1 MKCSRCGL
9 EISHYADICAC
20 GHQQGHDNWGVIQIE
35 TTGLDAG
42 KGHEILQ
49 LVILNRFGVPVYCQL
64 YQPVLQ
70 KSWAEAER
78 KNHIS
83 PEMVRDKPH
92 LTEKE
97 AENVSRILGQ
107 YSRIITN
114 SVSFVMPFLDAAKIK
129 YPDIQGIY
137 GLFYHYQEDHGM
149 ILANSLSVC
158 AEYFGYDKTGIN
170 EQIEKAYKIWFCYQH
185 IAVLQQ
191 DKILD
196 VMGES
201 YTISGITYQVFVN
214 EWQMADYLKL
224 LGICPIQEQDIPQL
238 YYDGR
243 FTAEPTMDVY
253 PLGIEFDEDKQPKRL
268 VLCVKEK
275 IVAVPVEEFIEM
287 QHRMPARQE
296 ENGGM
301 ISGF

>member
-1 MKCSRCGL
+1 MKCRHCGL
-9 EISHYADICAC
+9 GISRYADICVC
-20 GHQQGHDNWGVIQIE
+20 GHQQKHDRFGVIQIE
-35 TTGLDAG
+35 TTGLNAE

-49 LVILNRFGVPVYCQL
+49 ITILNQCGFPVYSQL

-70 KSWAEAER
+70 KSWAEAEK

-83 PEMVRDKPH
+83 PEMVQDKPH
-92 LTEKE
+92 FTEKE
-97 AENVSRILGQ
+97 AEKVSRILGQ

-114 SVSFVMPFLDAAKIK
+114 SVSFVMPFLDEAKIK
-129 YPDIQGIY
+129 YPDMQGIY

-149 ILANSLSVC
+149 VLANSLNVC
-158 AEYFGYDKTGIN
+158 AEYFGYDKTRIS
-170 EQIEKAYKIWFCYQH
+170 EQIEKAYKIWFCYEH
-185 IAVLQQ
+185 LAVLQQ

-196 VMGES
+196 AMGES

-214 EWQMADYLKL
+214 EWQMMDYLKL
-224 LGICPIQEQDIPQL
+224 LGICPIQEENIPRL

-243 FTAEPTMDVY
+243 FMAEPTMDVY
-253 PLGIEFDEDKQPKRL
+253 PLGIEFDEGKQPKRL

-275 IVAVPVEEFIEM
+275 IVAVPVETFIEM

-296 ENGGM
+296 ESEGM
-301 ISGF
+301 IVGF